1 MFGRIHRDT
10 CTVLLA
16 VIVLAVIIA
25 VLLISL
31 NPVR

>member
-10 CTVLLA
+10 VTVLLG
-16 VIVLAVIIA
+16 VIVLAGVIA

-31 NPVR
+31 NPMR